1 MHVFLS
7 FDTVGIITITRFFP
21 MYASQPLSS
30 HLDDLFGQYRKH
42 VVICLHPLVT
52 EYYPALA
59 RERIDEYRKLMELS
73 AKMTVVGH
81 ACSEITGFPY
91 DQRRQKIG
99 SLFGGCCFLA
109 DSFIDDFGLEVA
121 KEYVDRIRTLLKTG
135 WFEIRS
141 DRERLFYVIISRL
154 FAERDVLDP
163 MLRQA
168 ILLLFQAQS
177 RDVAFRANPD
187 IIRSRP
193 RHEQLR
199 ILKENARNRSGHAI
213 VALTSFLVPSLPLDT
228 LSLIFLAGSLIMHI
242 DDHGDCYSD
251 LHYHRLTYLNQV
263 ADPERTLRRIFDGSI
278 SKLRNELP
286 EGSGRELMIAFLTK
300 YFVTRLKKHRLQRM
314 HRELAW
320 AVYE

>member
-1 MHVFLS
+1 
-7 FDTVGIITITRFFP
+7 

-30 HLDDLFGQYRKH
+30 HLDQLFVQYRKH
-42 VVICLHPLVT
+42 VVTCLNPLVS

-59 RERIDEYRKLMELS
+59 TEHKEEYRKMLELS

-81 ACSEITGFPY
+81 ACSEIAGFPY
-91 DQRRQKIG
+91 DARRQMIG

-109 DSFIDDFGLEVA
+109 DSFIDDFGLEAA
-121 KEYVDRIRTLLKTG
+121 KNYVDRMGTLLRSG
-135 WFEIRS
+135 WFEIQS

-177 RDVAFRANPD
+177 RDVAFRANPES
-187 IIRSRP
+187 IRKRP
-193 RHEQLR
+193 RQEQLR

-213 VALTSFLVPSLPLDT
+213 VALTGFLVPTVPLET

-263 ADPERTLRRIFDGSI
+263 ADPERTLRRIFEGSI
-278 SKLRNELP
+278 TKIRHGLP
-286 EGSGRELMIAFLTK
+286 AGPGRELMIAFLTK
-300 YFVTRLKKHRLQRM
+300 YFVTRLKKHRLQKT

-320 AVYE
+320 AVYD